1 MRCTLAELYDK
12 VSPGGIIQFDDY
24 GHWAGAAK
32 QSMSFF
38 RNAVFEPV
46 SGRLIWLAGKCKAT
60 LALRMRGDEEFAKI
74 DLLLLKSALRK

>member
-1 MRCTLAELYDK
+1 VRCTLAELYDK

-46 SGRLIWLAGKCKAT
+46 SGRLILLAGKW
-60 LALRMRGDEEFAKI
+60 
-74 DLLLLKSALRK
+74 